1 MANINGYHYPVNY
14 DLLGYEDIDGVVA
27 YLELGIDRTL
37 LEQNVQNDSR
47 YSPYLRYTNV
57 RVYASCEN
65 TIRWMEENGLLTDEM
80 KMEMVEKFD
89 GAYFAWTT

>member
-1 MANINGYHYPVNY
+1 M
-14 DLLGYEDIDGVVA
+14 
-27 YLELGIDRTL
+27 
-37 LEQNVQNDSR
+37 QNDNR
-47 YSPYLRYTNV
+47 YSPYLRSTNV
-57 RVYASCEN
+57 RVDASCEN